1 VNSSAGSKVSSAYV
15 VIVCQLTTH
24 RCTATTT
31 RTKLS
36 GCTFGE
42 YALFLSLK
50 LNLAHVYVVM
60 SVNLSL

>member
-1 VNSSAGSKVSSAYV
+1 MFGAYV
-15 VIVCQLTTH
+15 FIVCQMTTH

-36 GCTFGE
+36 GCKFGE
-42 YALFLSLK
+42 YASFLNFK
-50 LNLAHVYVVM
+50 LNLAYVYIVM